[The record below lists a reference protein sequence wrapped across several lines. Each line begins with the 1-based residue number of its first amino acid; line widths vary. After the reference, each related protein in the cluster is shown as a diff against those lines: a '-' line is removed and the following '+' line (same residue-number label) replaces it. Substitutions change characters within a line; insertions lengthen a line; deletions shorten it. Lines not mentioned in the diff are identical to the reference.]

1 MLCLFSE
8 TNLPIQ
14 NNRLSLFP
22 SLPPRYL
29 EFSPRLKLLLLLLAP
44 GMTNK
49 ESYPGESAA
58 LDYGSVFHCLP
69 PSLVFRSHDHRPQP
83 RQSSLCASEA
93 AAIADHRSCAQW
105 NAGNSTERGRSLV
118 FPDSPTF
125 RRKVEHGHF
134 WRHSSRP
141 STSCIDFTEI
151 NYDAYS
157 VNSSLLLVRYA

>member
-14 NNRLSLFP
+14 SNRLSLFP

-29 EFSPRLKLLLLLLAP
+29 EFSPRLKLLLLLAP

-105 NAGNSTERGRSLV
+105 NAGNSTERGVLFFPTPSLSGERLNMAIFGAILRDRV
-118 FPDSPTF
+118 
-125 RRKVEHGHF
+125 RRI
-134 WRHSSRP
+134 SISRKLI
-141 STSCIDFTEI
+141 TMHI
-151 NYDAYS
+151 
-157 VNSSLLLVRYA
+157 R